1 MKKLIGILI
10 ILLAVQVVFAGI
22 VTAKE
27 LKTLSKSGDV
37 IIVSARQ
44 ASDYSSKH
52 IAGAINIDH
61 KSLYKAEGVS
71 SMLKSADEIAKIF
84 GEKGISASSKIVIY
98 DTGSNKTAG
107 RLYWIFK
114 YLGAAD
120 VNILD
125 GHLKGWGK
133 VRGKVTKNAT
143 KITPTTF
150 KVAPDAAILT
160 DMAYVKAHKGDA
172 NVVLLDVRSA
182 DEFAGTDTDKNIK
195 RYGHIPAAVN
205 LEYKTVVN
213 EDGTIKSKE
222 EIIKAM
228 NAAGVTSDKEVIL
241 YCASSV
247 RAGIVYMALVD
258 ILGYGTVKIYDGAY
272 YEWESDT
279 ANPIK

>member
-10 ILLAVQVVFAGI
+10 ILLVVQVAFAGI

-27 LKTLSKSGDV
+27 LKTLAKSGDV

-84 GEKGISASSKIVIY
+84 GEKGISADSKIVIY
-98 DTGSNKTAG
+98 DTGSNKAAG

-114 YLGAAD
+114 YMGAAD

-133 VRGKVTKNAT
+133 IRGKVTKNAT
-143 KITPTTF
+143 KIIPTTF
-150 KVAPDAAILT
+150 NASPNASILV
-160 DMAYVKAHKGDA
+160 DLSYVKANKDEA
-172 NVVLLDVRSA
+172 NIVLLDVRSA

-195 RYGHIPAAVN
+195 RYGHIPGAIN
-205 LEYKTVVN
+205 LEFKAVVN
-213 EDGTIKSKE
+213 ENGTIKSKE
-222 EIIKAM
+222 EIASAM
-228 NAAGVTSDKEVIL
+228 NDAGITGDKEVIL

-247 RAGIVYMALVD
+247 RAGIVFMALKD
-258 ILGYGTVKIYDGAY
+258 ILGYGNVKVYDGAY
-272 YEWESDT
+272 YEWQSDT

>member
-1 MKKLIGILI
+1 MKKFIGILI
-10 ILLAVQVVFAGI
+10 LLLAVQLIFAG
-22 VTAKE
+22 VVSAKE
-27 LKTLSKSGDV
+27 LKALAKSGDV
-37 IIVSARQ
+37 IIVSTRQ

-52 IAGAINIDH
+52 INGAINIDH

-71 SMLKSADEIAKIF
+71 SMLRSVGEIAKIF
-84 GEKGISASSKIVIY
+84 GEKGISANSKIVIY

-114 YLGAAD
+114 YMGASD

-133 VRGKVTKNAT
+133 IRGKVTKNAT
-143 KITPTTF
+143 EITPTTF
-150 KVAPDAAILT
+150 NATPNAAILT
-160 DMAYVKAHKGDA
+160 DMAYVKAHKGEA

-195 RYGHIPAAVN
+195 RYGHIPGAIN
-205 LEYKTVVN
+205 LEYTAVVN
-213 EDGTIKSKE
+213 ENGTIKSKE
-222 EIIKAM
+222 EITKAM

-247 RAGIVYMALVD
+247 RAGIVFMALKD
-258 ILGYGTVKIYDGAY
+258 ILGYPNVTVYDGAY

-279 ANPIK
+279 TNPIK

>member
-10 ILLAVQVVFAGI
+10 ILLAVQVAFAGI

-37 IIVSARQ
+37 IIVSARN
-44 ASDYSSKH
+44 ASDYSAKH

-71 SMLKSADEIAKIF
+71 SILKSADEIAKIF
-84 GEKGISASSKIVIY
+84 SEKGISVNSKIVIY
-98 DTGSNKTAG
+98 DTGRNKAAG

-143 KITPTTF
+143 KITPTIFSAT
-150 KVAPDAAILT
+150 PNAAIST
-160 DMAYVKAHKGDA
+160 DIAYVKAHKDDA
-172 NVVLLDVRSA
+172 GVVLLDVRSA
-182 DEFAGTDTDKNIK
+182 DEFAGTDTDKNIS
-195 RYGHIPAAVN
+195 RYGHIPGAVN
-205 LEYKTVVN
+205 LEFKAVIN
-213 EDGTIKSKE
+213 EDGTIKSKD
-222 EIIKAM
+222 EIVSAM
-228 NAAGVTSDKEVIL
+228 NAAGVTSDKEIIL

-258 ILGYGTVKIYDGAY
+258 ILGYGNVKVYDGAF
-272 YEWESDT
+272 YEWQSDS
-279 ANPIK
+279 ANPVK

>member
-10 ILLAVQVVFAGI
+10 ILLAIQVAFAGVI
-22 VTAKE
+22 TAKE

-37 IIVSARQ
+37 IIVSARN

-61 KSLYKAEGVS
+61 KSLYNAEGVS
-71 SMLKSADEIAKIF
+71 SMLKSTDEIAKIF
-84 GEKGISASSKIVIY
+84 GDKGISANNKIVIY
-98 DTGSNKTAG
+98 DTGSNKAAG

-114 YLGAAD
+114 YMGASD

-150 KVAPDAAILT
+150 KAVPNIAILT
-160 DMAYVKAHKGDA
+160 DMAYVKAHKDDSS
-172 NVVLLDVRSA
+172 VVLLDVRSA
-182 DEFAGTDTDKNIK
+182 DEFTGTDTDEKIK
-195 RYGHIPAAVN
+195 RYGHIPGAVN
-205 LEYKTVVN
+205 LEFKVVIN
-213 EDGTIKSKE
+213 EDGTIKSNE
-222 EIIKAM
+222 DITNAM
-228 NAAGVTSDKEVIL
+228 NAAGVTSDKEIIL

-247 RAGIVYMALVD
+247 RAGIVYLALKD
-258 ILGYGTVKIYDGAY
+258 ILGYSNVKVYDGAY
-272 YEWESDT
+272 YEWQSDT